1 MSTAT
6 KLGPHSTDQI
16 DREFE
21 ALTKGSFTPVPPTTS
36 RGAAKPSEG
45 VFRFIG
51 KLFLL
56 LMLAGVATY
65 MLGAV
70 VPRAIDTSTPASPAP
85 VSKKAA
91 RSVQKPISR
100 LGITLGGPVGI
111 MNEQPVSAAPAALP
125 KLVTQKATTA
135 VKVHATVAPKAKVTI
150 VTKPVVLIVPPGIP
164 VDFSKI
170 GTHHTTAS
178 PAVVNAGIPAVTV
191 QTAPADQTVAKDVV
205 AQSNPAPAPAAYNG
219 VSPQSAP
226 LPASSSDPAPQ
237 PANKVLTNGTP
248 APAPVLKVV
257 IPAPVVVVKPIPAPV
272 VVVKPIPAPVVV
284 KPIPAPVVVKPIPA
298 PVVHPVQVTVPKN
311 GNGPMTNASSTTD
324 NGTIGNGGIAGTATV
339 GQTPTGLGVTS
350 DVTATQ
356 NFGG

>member
-1 MSTAT
+1 
-6 KLGPHSTDQI
+6 
-16 DREFE
+16 
-21 ALTKGSFTPVPPTTS
+21 
-36 RGAAKPSEG
+36 
-45 VFRFIG
+45 
-51 KLFLL
+51 
-56 LMLAGVATY
+56 
-65 MLGAV
+65 
-70 VPRAIDTSTPASPAP
+70 
-85 VSKKAA
+85 
-91 RSVQKPISR
+91 
-100 LGITLGGPVGI
+100 VGI

-237 PANKVLTNGTP
+237 PANKVLTKGTP

-272 VVVKPIPAPVVV
+272 VVVKPIPAPVIVV
-284 KPIPAPVVVKPIPA
+284 KPIPAPVVVVKPIPA

-339 GQTPTGLGVTS
+339 GQTPTGLGVTN